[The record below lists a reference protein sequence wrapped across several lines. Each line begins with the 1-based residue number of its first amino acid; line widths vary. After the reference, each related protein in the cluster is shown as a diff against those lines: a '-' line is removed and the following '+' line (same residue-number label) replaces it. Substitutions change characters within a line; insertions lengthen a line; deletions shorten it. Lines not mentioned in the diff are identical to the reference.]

1 MQPKTRRWFLSQF
14 NNGFDKLDSHSASIH
29 FDVTERTVRN
39 WWSLSCP
46 SWVDKYVDLYQ
57 RSIPKTKEW
66 DGFKFVNGRL
76 FTPYDKLTF
85 APSELMKIFY
95 DRQFNRLDRVER
107 QKLRVQVAELRS
119 DDEAKAIREEI
130 DEMIKTLQKVKL
142 SPIVAPELVYAE
154 KVRNKRK

>member
-1 MQPKTRRWFLSQF
+1 M
-14 NNGFDKLDSHSASIH
+14 DSHSASIH